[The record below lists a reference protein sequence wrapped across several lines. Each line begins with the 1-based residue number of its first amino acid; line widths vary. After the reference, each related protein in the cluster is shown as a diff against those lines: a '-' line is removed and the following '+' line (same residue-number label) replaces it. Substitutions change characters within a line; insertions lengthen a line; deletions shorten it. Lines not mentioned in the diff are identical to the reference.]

1 MNKKD
6 GKILLVG
13 DNPFQGVSHL
23 TQERERARSE
33 LITHSDYAAN
43 LVSLSIDNGAD
54 GFMFSLDENTV
65 SILKIMRGK
74 RQNLN
79 MRLYPTVPSAYG
91 YVRLSSQAGTIGLAM
106 NVAKRV
112 VISRDFRAMV
122 FGVEG
127 VLRTDPKV
135 LLKAYLNYELS
146 RMKPVTN
153 SRIYVHSLLL
163 HEIVTDMALGLNWD
177 WLFQTYVKYLS
188 KLGIKPGFETRNFCY
203 LVKKLQEWNIDP
215 EKTVIATPFNKIG
228 FQMTPSREECE
239 RVLATIPKS
248 EVIGFSI
255 LASGYLKLSEASTY
269 IRSVLDLNGVAIG
282 VSTENQARETF
293 EFFKEGGIV

>member
-1 MNKKD
+1 MNKK
-6 GKILLVG
+6 GRKILLVG

-54 GFMFSLDENTV
+54 GFMFSLNENTI
-65 SILKIMRGK
+65 SILKIIRGK
-74 RQNLN
+74 RKDLN

-91 YVRLSSQAGTIGLAM
+91 YVRLSSQSGTIGLVM
-106 NVAKRV
+106 NVAKQV
-112 VISRDFRAMV
+112 VISGDFKAMF

-127 VLRTDPKV
+127 VIKTDPKA
-135 LLKAYLNYELS
+135 LLKAYMNYELS
-146 RMKPVTN
+146 RVKPVTN

-163 HEIVTDMALGLNWD
+163 HEIVTDMALALNWD

-215 EKTVIATPFNKIG
+215 EKIVIATPFNKIG

>member
-54 GFMFSLDENTV
+54 GFMFSLNENTI
-65 SILKIMRGK
+65 SILKIIRGK
-74 RQNLN
+74 RKDLN

-91 YVRLSSQAGTIGLAM
+91 YVRLSSQSGTIGLVM
-106 NVAKRV
+106 NVAKQV
-112 VISRDFRAMV
+112 VISGDFKAMF

-127 VLRTDPKV
+127 VIKTDPKA
-135 LLKAYLNYELS
+135 LLKAYMNYELS
-146 RMKPVTN
+146 RVKPVTN

-163 HEIVTDMALGLNWD
+163 HEIVTDMALALNWD

-215 EKTVIATPFNKIG
+215 EKIVIATPFNKIG